1 MFHVEQNSTA
11 FYNVP
16 RGTFRESVEKVF
28 HVEHFLQKGLYFSR
42 GVCYNRK
49 EVINEGGNLMSVV
62 IGVVN
67 QKGGVGKTTTSINIA
82 AGLGTLGKKILLI
95 DFDPQ
100 GNSTTGFGIKKK
112 TLDIST
118 YDIIMGNARPQEA
131 IIKTRYK
138 NPFISLARSY
148 SNAAT
153 TNQLCEAELQ
163 LADVEQR
170 NHQLRKIILQV
181 KDNYDIV
188 IVDCLPSL
196 GILAI
201 NAMIACDRI
210 IVPMVCEPFA
220 LEGLAQLMQ
229 TVKKV
234 KRSANKELQ
243 LMGIVF
249 TMLDKRLL
257 ASNEIMRDIKRTF
270 PSDVIFKTEIPR
282 NVRITEAQ
290 SHGEPIIF
298 YDKNSKGA
306 DAYKRLAKEVLEKCR
321 EMEKKNEQ

>member
-1 MFHVEQNSTA
+1 
-11 FYNVP
+11 
-16 RGTFRESVEKVF
+16 
-28 HVEHFLQKGLYFSR
+28 
-42 GVCYNRK
+42 
-49 EVINEGGNLMSVV
+49 MSAV
-62 IGVVN
+62 IGIVN
-67 QKGGVGKTTTSINIA
+67 QKGGVGKTTTAINTA
-82 AGLGTLGKKILLI
+82 AGLGSLGKKVLLI

-112 TLDIST
+112 TLDVST
-118 YDIIMGNARPQEA
+118 YEIVMGEARPQDG
-131 IIKTRYK
+131 ILKTRYK
-138 NPFISLARSY
+138 NVDIIP
-148 SNAAT
+148 AT
-153 TNQLCEAELQ
+153 NKLCEAELQ
-163 LADVEQR
+163 LAEVEQR
-170 NHQLRKIILQV
+170 NHQLRKVILQV

-188 IVDCLPSL
+188 VIDCLPSL

-234 KRSANKELQ
+234 KRSANKDLQ

-249 TMLDKRLL
+249 TMMDRRLV

-270 PSDVIFKTEIPR
+270 PTDVIFKTQIPR

-306 DAYKRLAKEVLEKCR
+306 DAYKRLSKEVLDKVR
-321 EMEKKNEQ
+321 EMEKNNEQ

>member
-1 MFHVEQNSTA
+1 MGVVIGVVN
-11 FYNVP
+11 
-16 RGTFRESVEKVF
+16 
-28 HVEHFLQKGLYFSR
+28 QKGGV
-42 GVCYNRK
+42 GVCRVK
-49 EVINEGGNLMSVV
+49 GENEMGVV

-67 QKGGVGKTTTSINIA
+67 QKGGVGKSTTSINVS
-82 AGLGTLGKKILLI
+82 AGLGALGKKVLLI

-112 TLDIST
+112 TLDVSI
-118 YDIIMGNARPQEA
+118 YEIIMGEARPQDG

-138 NPFISLARSY
+138 NVDLIP
-148 SNAAT
+148 AT
-153 TNQLCEAELQ
+153 SMFSEAELQ
-163 LADVEQR
+163 LADVEKR
-170 NHQLRKIILQV
+170 NYQLRKVILQV
-181 KDNYDIV
+181 RDEYDVI

-196 GILAI
+196 GVLAV
-201 NAMIACDRI
+201 NALVACDRI

-234 KRSANKELQ
+234 KRAANKDLQ

-249 TMLDKRLL
+249 TMLDRRLL

-306 DAYKRLAKEVLEKCR
+306 DTYKRLSKEVLEKVR
-321 EMEKKNEQ
+321 EMERRNEQ

>member
-1 MFHVEQNSTA
+1 
-11 FYNVP
+11 
-16 RGTFRESVEKVF
+16 
-28 HVEHFLQKGLYFSR
+28 
-42 GVCYNRK
+42 
-49 EVINEGGNLMSVV
+49 MSVV

-138 NPFISLARSY
+138 NVDIIPA
-148 SNAAT
+148 

-181 KDNYDIV
+181 IQIQIKMSSFFY
-188 IVDCLPSL
+188 
-196 GILAI
+196 
-201 NAMIACDRI
+201 
-210 IVPMVCEPFA
+210 A
-220 LEGLAQLMQ
+220 LKVRLM
-229 TVKKV
+229 
-234 KRSANKELQ
+234 L
-243 LMGIVF
+243 LH
-249 TMLDKRLL
+249 LRLL
-257 ASNEIMRDIKRTF
+257 
-270 PSDVIFKTEIPR
+270 V
-282 NVRITEAQ
+282 V
-290 SHGEPIIF
+290 
-298 YDKNSKGA
+298 
-306 DAYKRLAKEVLEKCR
+306 V
-321 EMEKKNEQ
+321 

>member
-1 MFHVEQNSTA
+1 M
-11 FYNVP
+11 
-16 RGTFRESVEKVF
+16 G
-28 HVEHFLQKGLYFSR
+28 
-42 GVCYNRK
+42 
-49 EVINEGGNLMSVV
+49 VV

-67 QKGGVGKTTTSINIA
+67 QKGGVGKSTTSINVS
-82 AGLGTLGKKILLI
+82 AGLGALGKKVLLI

-100 GNSTTGFGIKKK
+100 GNSTTGFGLKKK
-112 TLDIST
+112 TLDVSI
-118 YDIIMGNARPQEA
+118 YEIIMGEARPQEG

-138 NPFISLARSY
+138 NVDLIP
-148 SNAAT
+148 AT
-153 TNQLCEAELQ
+153 SMFSEAELQ

-170 NHQLRKIILQV
+170 NYQLRKVILQV
-181 KDNYDIV
+181 RDDYDVI

-196 GILAI
+196 GVLAV
-201 NAMIACDRI
+201 NALVACDRI

-234 KRSANKELQ
+234 KRAANKDLQ

-249 TMLDKRLL
+249 TMLDRRLL

-290 SHGEPIIF
+290 SHGETIIF

-306 DAYKRLAKEVLEKCR
+306 DTYKRLSKEVLEKVR
-321 EMEKKNEQ
+321 EMERRNEQ

>member
-1 MFHVEQNSTA
+1 MFHVEQSSTA

-16 RGTFRESVEKVF
+16 RGTLRESVEKVF

-138 NPFISLARSY
+138 NVDIIPA
-148 SNAAT
+148 

-196 GILAI
+196 GILRQ
-201 NAMIACDRI
+201 NNC
-210 IVPMVCEPFA
+210 
-220 LEGLAQLMQ
+220 
-229 TVKKV
+229 
-234 KRSANKELQ
+234 
-243 LMGIVF
+243 
-249 TMLDKRLL
+249 
-257 ASNEIMRDIKRTF
+257 
-270 PSDVIFKTEIPR
+270 SDG
-282 NVRITEAQ
+282 VRAVRAGGSGTAYAD
-290 SHGEPIIF
+290 GE
-298 YDKNSKGA
+298 KGKA
-306 DAYKRLAKEVLEKCR
+306 FS
-321 EMEKKNEQ
+321 